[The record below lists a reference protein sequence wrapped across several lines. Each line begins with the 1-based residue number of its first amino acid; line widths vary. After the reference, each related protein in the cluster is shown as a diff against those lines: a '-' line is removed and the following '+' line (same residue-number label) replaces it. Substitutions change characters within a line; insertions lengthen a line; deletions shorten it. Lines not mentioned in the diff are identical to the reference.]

1 MFGSC
6 SESGL
11 MCPYVLDLCGLVYNF
26 KFPPGGF
33 VDPNDRIPH
42 PQGSVVH

>member
-6 SESGL
+6 LESGL

-26 KFPPGGF
+26 KSPPGGF
-33 VDPNDRIPH
+33 VGPNDRITH
-42 PQGSVVH
+42 TWGSVVH